1 MSRLL
6 IPTLMLDI
14 SFLGF
19 VKQIFG
25 STPGKSHDG
34 KGRIFVRI
42 GDERSALGN
51 KKIFYVVSLAVAVYH
66 RSFWIGAH
74 EGSTDFVNDFA
85 AFETSER
92 ILTID
97 GGFCLVDAAHGLDD
111 GVESFLHILRLTQFV
126 FRPAKMET

>member
-42 GDERSALGN
+42 GDERSAIGN
-51 KKIFYVVSLAVAVYH
+51 KKIFHVVSLAVAVYH
-66 RSFWIGAH
+66 RSFWISAH
-74 EGSTDFVNDFA
+74 AGSADLVNDFA
-85 AFETSER
+85 AFENSER
-92 ILTID
+92 ILPVNC
-97 GGFCLVDAAHGLDD
+97 GFCFVDTAHSFDD
-111 GVESFLHILRLTQFV
+111 GPESLLHALRLTQFV
-126 FRPAKMET
+126 FV